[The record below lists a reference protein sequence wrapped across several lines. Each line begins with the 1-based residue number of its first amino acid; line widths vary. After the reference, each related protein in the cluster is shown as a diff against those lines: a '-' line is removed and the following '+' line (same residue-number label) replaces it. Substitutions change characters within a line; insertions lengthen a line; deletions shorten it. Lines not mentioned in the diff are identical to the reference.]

1 MKSITILADDV
12 VAAFDYTYRRP
23 FWIDKR
29 TLLLSRIGHRLE
41 VEIDGFDFEEVGTKG
56 GKRVALTLVNRKA
69 SVVVTRP
76 DLRSGRPPDDELP
89 PALEKGQGAQ
99 QEVEVSGRVLLK
111 DLGGDRYRVDLGEL
125 RCRLTENLPRALLR
139 LWPCPQDQKGPWS
152 YSFLPEGLALTGP
165 VRVAQAH
172 ALTLLLP
179 RAEAGDVSWDPGA
192 TQLHL
197 WQHRKIQNDEK
208 LHLAY
213 AGPEGGW
220 GKSAWL
226 IRRWQLVTQKNS
238 LDFLDQAFSE
248 FARDGVLSLGQPL
261 ERSVEGEVLPHCAE
275 VVEFRE
281 IDFRHP
287 ERNFREMVVSSST
300 RVPAV
305 SFQWPRER
313 GTTTFAAGLAR
324 AGFRPAKG
332 EEHPLERGYFRL
344 VSREDHPALDQAVR
358 TSWKPGGDPSTD
370 LKPFPLHYAGIA
382 GEGAPNAPALD
393 DTLVP
398 THLCIQG
405 GSLAVAEALRT
416 QDETKPEEAVT
427 WEKRPAVRLMKRVTA
442 GSEIA
447 RGGFPVFGKDVPD
460 ELVCWACRADGKKG
474 LPTAVRLSLSAGMIE
489 LHLWDSVVTW
499 RTPAWWLRPIDD
511 PSAATG
517 SGLQRFRASLESE
530 LEDVGGDAAAG
541 KARLERGLAE
551 VLCATL
557 WVGDG
562 KGSLST
568 WEVSRVDGVSR
579 FRIQKRLA
587 DKVSAWVDIPKACV
601 LSTRLGAAQQGGSL
615 LLDPGRSLQRV
626 DAPQD
631 DLLLEMRPAHLP
643 SLHAPLIASPEAPAR
658 TGKVAANEC
667 FLPLVPGLTYQPE
680 RREFTYRHGLPIL
693 ARAWLRMQA
702 DGTLGETESRA
713 SLVSVRPRD
722 DVAIPPFAT
731 QAGAAKDLVL
741 TGWLPAGG
749 VKIPELHVDW
759 GFASGG
765 LALKVPV
772 RGGDPHTVRINTAGN
787 GFGMDVQVGVETKA
801 AEPYW
806 LERGSQKPLLNFG
819 QHLLTIDGSLPSVDA
834 AGMAG
839 RFEDGSR
846 VARSHEGVQTR
857 RISHTFSAWVA
868 AGAAGRRS
876 MLSLSLLD
884 VPDRGVWPL
893 GAWELSAVD
902 RPDDATG
909 SPSDAQD
916 DQRDK
921 LEERGT
927 ARAGPFEL
935 LPVSLAAD
943 AQDGYAMRVRVSS
956 PGLPRD
962 VAWRSCGKEAT
973 LVWRKSGAAWAIVTS
988 DQVENRFDW
997 RYALEPGQPGPRRLE
1012 GSVHLQSGQFWCRV
1026 ERATLATVMG
1036 ELVFDVEPTPLV
1048 FDSVEAGGAASC
1060 VLQSKQDPGTGFDCA
1075 ATITSAAKGAWS
1087 VSFQQ
1092 APRWDIPGDVLVT
1105 LDAEQVVVDRLR
1117 LHPAA
1122 VPIPAFATKLSQHTE
1137 SSWGAAWSSS
1147 EADGQAAA
1155 LARALFVFSTTNG
1168 GVTPRL
1174 DIGVRATTPLEPAKV
1189 LGPCDAD
1196 SWVRADIGFAVSG
1209 ARSRRVFHGACI
1221 TGCAKVVSDFT
1232 FRMAAG
1238 KDRKGGEEVFTQTAA
1253 IWFDRAPLDANGGL
1267 AKDALLGVVA
1277 YEFESKASGRKASFQ
1292 LAQRL
1297 ALWREKEVLKGLHA
1311 MTLAVV
1317 TPDAA
1322 PAATIYPQIRI
1333 DGQPAIGL
1341 ANRIPSRDDF
1351 LPSVVLRVPLQTG
1364 GSKVELDVPREAPA
1378 AERLRWH
1385 PVLVAPEPR
1394 GGERRDDPWYWRGSL
1409 AERLDPAAIAELLEL
1424 RGPVPSLEVRAAD
1437 EKKWPGWGGVLTE
1450 ARPLHAGMLGADH
1463 GAVRMPFVVGAPS
1476 SPVAA
1481 GGSAPKHQLLDL
1493 LAPGE
1498 HQIFQPVASALVQLE
1513 QPASSSTQASPPVE
1527 VVRWARSEARR
1538 QMLRGVSVVVPKGT
1552 ASAAHLLARTFQA
1565 ASIDDAERADALA
1578 DGDATPPRSLLM
1590 DRPRERR
1597 PTQWTAPMVVD
1608 DQPDAVLEV
1617 VASQPHVDGVEVGRR
1632 SRVAVASLWRS
1643 ELAADAPPALAFAAR
1658 RRIDFGRVKPKLVV
1672 DNGSKDS
1679 AQRANAAD
1687 ELPDV
1692 DGAMWPSISVKGQP
1706 LSRELRLP
1714 PLMDTMYWVPRGGD
1728 RITTNFAA
1736 TDGQTEAP
1744 PVRFALREAR
1754 PNNGAGLAGQTLSLA
1769 PSLEG
1774 VVGGVRW
1781 VLHRVLKQ
1789 VPAGAPDKSPLADG
1803 NRVSVVTPRG
1813 SVHVALV
1820 QGVVSTAKIALEYKV
1835 KKVEPTATPT
1845 SFAGPQAKAVARKYQ
1860 MTEPLLMGL
1869 FRGEAPAAKGEVW
1882 IAVARSGS
1890 KIVSTGRVLRA
1901 VGATWDPKDFD
1912 AVLLLAVPDRS
1923 ALPGTGDAGQKASY
1937 SSAAGRILRQ
1947 AVDTVRITDETI
1959 LPWLLGIE
1967 SSLVLLDVN
1976 GNTCSATR
1984 VASLVWQEGEVAHP
1998 PEQILLVA
2006 EDRVLGFGELST
2018 KSTLKVSTS
2027 GDAFVLERVA
2037 LALHSPSGDDVP
2049 VPKLWGFESSGACSS
2064 VL

>member
-12 VAAFDYTYRRP
+12 VAALDYTYRPR
-23 FWIDKR
+23 FSWKKKQ

-41 VEIDGFDFEEVGTKG
+41 MEIDGFDFAEVGTKVE
-56 GKRVALTLVNRKA
+56 KRVALTLLDCKA
-69 SVVVTRP
+69 TVVVTRP
-76 DLRSGRPPDDELP
+76 DLSPGRPPDRELP
-89 PALEKGQGAQ
+89 PALKKRQA
-99 QEVEVSGRVLLK
+99 VEVSGRVLLQ

-125 RCRLTENLPRALLR
+125 RCRLMENLPHALLR

-165 VRVAQAH
+165 VRVDAQAH

-179 RAEAGDVSWDPGA
+179 RAEAGDVSWDPRA
-192 TQLHL
+192 PKLHL
-197 WQHRKIQNDEK
+197 WQHKKIQNDQK
-208 LHLAY
+208 LHAAY
-213 AGPEGGW
+213 TGPEGGW

-226 IRRWQLVTQKNS
+226 IRRWQLVTQKHS
-238 LDFLDQAFSE
+238 LDFLDHALSE
-248 FARDGVLSLGQPL
+248 FAHDGVLSLGQPL
-261 ERSVEGEVLPHCAE
+261 QRSLEGEVPHCAE
-275 VVEFRE
+275 MVEFRE
-281 IDFRHP
+281 IDFEHP

-305 SFQWPRER
+305 SFQWPQER

-324 AGFRPAKG
+324 AGFRPAKDKD
-332 EEHPLERGYFRL
+332 LELQRGYFRL
-344 VSREDHPALDQAVR
+344 MSRVDHPALDQAVR
-358 TSWKPGGDPSTD
+358 TAWKPGGDPSTG

-382 GEGAPNAPALD
+382 GEGAPNARALD

-405 GSLAVAEALRT
+405 GSLAVAEVLRT
-416 QDETKPEEAVT
+416 QDKTKPEEAVT
-427 WEKRPAVRLMKRVTA
+427 WEKRPAVRLMQRVTA

-460 ELVCWACRADGKKG
+460 ELVCWACRADGTKG
-474 LPTAVRLSLSAGMIE
+474 PPTAVRLSLSPGIIE

-499 RTPAWWLRPIDD
+499 ETPAWWLRPIDD

-517 SGLQRFRASLESE
+517 SGLQRFPVSLESE
-530 LEDVGGDAAAG
+530 LEDVGGNAADG

-568 WEVSRVDGVSR
+568 WEVSRVHGVSKL
-579 FRIQKRLA
+579 RIQKSLA
-587 DKVSAWVDIPKACV
+587 NKVAAWVDIPNSCL

-615 LLDPGRSLQRV
+615 LLDPGRSLLRV

-631 DLLLEMRPAHLP
+631 DLLLVMRPAHLP
-643 SLHAPLIASPEAPAR
+643 SLHVPLIESPEAPVR
-658 TGKVAANEC
+658 TGKVTANER

-713 SLVSVRPRD
+713 SLGLVRPRD
-722 DVAIPPFAT
+722 DVAIPAFAT

-741 TGWLPAGG
+741 KGWLPAGG

-765 LALKVPV
+765 LTLKVAV

-787 GFGMDVQVGVETKA
+787 GFGVDVQVGAETKV

-806 LERGSQKPLLNFG
+806 LERGSQKPQVNFG

-834 AGMAG
+834 AGMVG

-857 RISHTFSAWVA
+857 RTSHTFSAWVA

-876 MLSLSLLD
+876 LLSLSLLD
-884 VPDRGVWPL
+884 VPDQGVWPL
-893 GAWELSAVD
+893 GAWDLSAVD
-902 RPDDATG
+902 RPDSTG
-909 SPSDAQD
+909 SPADAPG
-916 DQRDK
+916 DQGDK
-921 LEERGT
+921 QVERGT
-927 ARAGPFEL
+927 AHAGPFEL

-943 AQDGYAMRVRVSS
+943 EQDGYAMRVRVSS

-962 VAWRSCGKEAT
+962 VAWRSCGNEAT
-973 LVWRKSGAAWAIVTS
+973 LVWRKSGAAWVIVAS
-988 DQVENRFDW
+988 ERVESRFDW
-997 RYALEPGQPGPRRLE
+997 RYALGPGQVGLRRLE
-1012 GSVHLQSGQFWCRV
+1012 GSVHLQDGQFRCRV

-1036 ELVFDVEPTPLV
+1036 ELAFDVEPAPLA
-1048 FDSVEAGGAASC
+1048 FDAVEAGGAASC
-1060 VLQSKQDPGTGFDCA
+1060 VLKSMQDPDTGFQCT
-1075 ATITSAAKGAWS
+1075 ATIASGAEGAWS
-1087 VSFQQ
+1087 VAFQQ
-1092 APRWDIPGDVLVT
+1092 APRWAVPDDVLVT
-1105 LDAEQVVVDRLR
+1105 LEPQQVVLDRLR

-1122 VPIPAFATKLSQHTE
+1122 MLIPAFPTKLSQHTE

-1147 EADGQAAA
+1147 QANGQAGA
-1155 LARALFVFSTTNG
+1155 LTRALVVFSTTNG

-1174 DIGVRATTPLEPAKV
+1174 DIGVRATTALEPAKV
-1189 LGPCDAD
+1189 LGPCDTD
-1196 SWVRADIGFAVSG
+1196 SWVRADIGFAMSG
-1209 ARSRRVFHGACI
+1209 ARRRRTFHGACI

-1238 KDRKGGEEVFTQTAA
+1238 KDRSAGEEVFTQTAA
-1253 IWFDRAPLDANGGL
+1253 IWFDRAPLDAQGGL
-1267 AKDALLGVVA
+1267 ENDALLGVVA
-1277 YEFESKASGRKASFQ
+1277 YEFENKASGRKASFQ
-1292 LAQRL
+1292 LAQRM
-1297 ALWREKEVLKGLHA
+1297 ALWREKEVLKGLRA

-1341 ANRIPSRDDF
+1341 ANRLPSRDDF

-1364 GSKVELDVPREAPA
+1364 GPKVELDVPREAPA

-1385 PVLVAPEPR
+1385 PVLVAPKPR
-1394 GGERRDDPWYWRGSL
+1394 GMERRDDPWCWRGSL
-1409 AERLDPAAIAELLEL
+1409 AERLDPAAIAALLEL
-1424 RGPVPSLEVRAAD
+1424 HEGVPSLEVRAAD
-1437 EKKWPGWGGVLTE
+1437 EKKWPEWGAVLTE
-1450 ARPLHAGMLGADH
+1450 ALPLHAGMLGANH
-1463 GAVRMPFVVGAPS
+1463 GAVPMPFVVGAPS

-1481 GGSAPKHQLLDL
+1481 GGSVPKHQLLDL

-1513 QPASSSTQASPPVE
+1513 LPAPSSTQASPPLE

-1590 DRPRERR
+1590 DRPRARR
-1597 PTQWTAPMVVD
+1597 ATQWTGPMVVD

-1617 VASQPHVDGVEVGRR
+1617 VASQPHVDGVEVGRS

-1643 ELAADAPPALAFAAR
+1643 QLAAGAAPSLAFAAR
-1658 RRIDFGRVKPKLVV
+1658 RWIEFDRVTPGFVV
-1672 DNGSKDS
+1672 DNKDKDS

-1692 DGAMWPSISVKGQP
+1692 DGAMWPSISVNGEP
-1706 LSRELRLP
+1706 PPRELRLP
-1714 PLMDTMYWVPRGGD
+1714 PLMDTMHWVSRGGD
-1728 RITTNFAA
+1728 RITSNFSA
-1736 TDGQTEAP
+1736 TDGMTEAP

-1754 PNNGAGLAGQTLSLA
+1754 PNNLAGVVGQTLSLA
-1769 PSLEG
+1769 PSLKGE
-1774 VVGGVRW
+1774 VGGVRW

-1789 VPAGAPDKSPLADG
+1789 VPAGAADKSPLADG
-1803 NRVSVVTPRG
+1803 NRVTVVTPRG
-1813 SVHVALV
+1813 SAHVDV
-1820 QGVVSTAKIALEYKV
+1820 VKGIVSTAKIALEYKV
-1835 KKVEPTATPT
+1835 KKVEPSAT
-1845 SFAGPQAKAVARKYQ
+1845 SAGFAAPPGKTVSRKYQ

-1869 FRGEAPAAKGEVW
+1869 FRGEAPVANGEVW

-1890 KIVSTGRVLRA
+1890 NIVSTGQVLRA
-1901 VGATWDPKDFD
+1901 VGATWDPEKFD
-1912 AVLLLAVPDRS
+1912 AVVLLAVPDRS
-1923 ALPGTGDAGQKASY
+1923 ALPGTGDAGQQASY
-1937 SSAAGRILRQ
+1937 SPMAGRILRQ
-1947 AVDTVRITDETI
+1947 AVDTVFITDKSP

-1967 SSLVLLDVN
+1967 SSLVLLEVN

-1984 VASLVWQEGEVAHP
+1984 MASLVWQEGEVAHP
-1998 PEQILLVA
+1998 PEQILLGA

-2037 LALHSPSGDDVP
+2037 LALHSPSGEDVP
-2049 VPKLWGFESSGACSS
+2049 VPKVWGFESSGACSS